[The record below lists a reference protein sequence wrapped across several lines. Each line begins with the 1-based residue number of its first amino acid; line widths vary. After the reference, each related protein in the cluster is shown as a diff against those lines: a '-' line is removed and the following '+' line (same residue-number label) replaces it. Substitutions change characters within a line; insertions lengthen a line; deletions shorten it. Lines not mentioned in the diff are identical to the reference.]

1 MVMAEICGE
10 LEASKSC
17 APAQTV
23 DKTKDQRTAIYKQ
36 GSAIDWT
43 IRRRICQ

>member
-1 MVMAEICGE
+1 MAMAEICGE

-17 APAQTV
+17 PRAQTV
-23 DKTKDQRTAIYKQ
+23 DKTEVKRTAIYKQ
-36 GSAIDWT
+36 GSAIDWK